1 MRLSD
6 LVTQLSAHPG
16 PALTWYGRD
25 GARTELGGPV
35 VARWLAKTANL
46 LGTELAG
53 SLFGEFPSPSGA
65 AGEDAEGSPAGIIR
79 VDLGCSWQSLVWTL
93 AAWLSGWTVVGP
105 ASISAPGDSLRD
117 EGDAT
122 VWVVASLDAAAVEAA
137 EAGVWVLAHDVAPLA
152 LGWSGGPLP
161 EGVLDALGELMA
173 QPDGLAVD
181 PGVDWRVD
189 GAEAGDAQRVLV
201 PAGDTAATA
210 RQVLAQWAAGRSVV
224 AVDQQIAAG
233 DDQDIKAALQR
244 IARQERARL
253 I

>member
-1 MRLSD
+1 MSTSSAGWHLISWEGCHATTSAPPHWRPARMALRRERPVAVPHAPVAVDQCLRTTTKRAPRVRYGGPMRLPD
-6 LVTQLSAHPG
+6 LVTRLFARPG
-16 PALTWYGRD
+16 PALTWYGAD

-65 AGEDAEGSPAGIIR
+65 ACEDAEGSPAGIIR
-79 VDLGCSWQSLVWTL
+79 VDLGCSWQSLVWTV

-137 EAGVWVLAHDVAPLA
+137 ETGVWVLAHDLAPLA
-152 LGWSGGPLP
+152 LGWSGEPLP
-161 EGVLDALGELMA
+161 DLSSD
-173 QPDGLAVD
+173 
-181 PGVDWRVD
+181 RCC
-189 GAEAGDAQRVLV
+189 
-201 PAGDTAATA
+201 
-210 RQVLAQWAAGRSVV
+210 
-224 AVDQQIAAG
+224 
-233 DDQDIKAALQR
+233 
-244 IARQERARL
+244 
-253 I
+253 